1 MLLAVSMAIDP
12 ANIRIDV
19 LRDAAS
25 SWHIPVPASTIHGAR
40 LFMDSPRG
48 SGMLAATVRNILRTN
63 PRLVPIDALVLAQA
77 TFVAARTH
85 RIAAGFLAATL
96 LQESAFD
103 PRAISSAGA
112 VGIGQFTIGTADAYG
127 VDPWDPAAAIDGT
140 ARLLARYV
148 AGYRRAGDPDP
159 YALAMAAYN
168 AGPLAVARYGGVPPY
183 PETREYI
190 ADIYERW
197 SRIIRDS

>member
-19 LRDAAS
+19 IRDAAS
-25 SWHIPVPASTIHGAR
+25 SWHIPVPAPTIRGAR

-63 PRLVPIDALVLAQA
+63 PRLDPIDALVLAQT
-77 TFVAARTH
+77 TFVAARRY
-85 RIAAGFLAATL
+85 RIAAGFLTATL

-127 VDPWDPAAAIDGT
+127 VDPWDPGAAIAGT
-140 ARLLARYV
+140 ARVLALYV
-148 AGYRRAGDPDP
+148 AGYRRQGAPDP
-159 YALAMAAYN
+159 YAFAMAAYN
-168 AGPLAVARYGGVPPY
+168 AGPLAVARYGGIPPY

-190 ADIYERW
+190 SDIYERW